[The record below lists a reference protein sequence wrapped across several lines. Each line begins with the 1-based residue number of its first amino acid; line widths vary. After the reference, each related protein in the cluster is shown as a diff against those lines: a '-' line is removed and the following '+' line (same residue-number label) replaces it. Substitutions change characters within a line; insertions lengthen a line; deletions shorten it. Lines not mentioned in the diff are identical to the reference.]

1 MFALS
6 RLIFCVGG
14 GVGPASWSIGYGAV
28 PMALFCGLSFVV
40 LVVLVLLL
48 LVLVVFYQFLGV
60 FFPRV
65 GAKR

>member
-14 GVGPASWSIGYGAV
+14 VWGRLPWSIGYGAV
-28 PMALFCGLSFVV
+28 CMELFCGLLFVV

-48 LVLVVFYQFLGV
+48 LVLVVFYQFLMV

>member
-14 GVGPASWSIGYGAV
+14 GLGPASWSIGYGAV
-28 PMALFCGLSFVV
+28 PMALFCGLLFVV